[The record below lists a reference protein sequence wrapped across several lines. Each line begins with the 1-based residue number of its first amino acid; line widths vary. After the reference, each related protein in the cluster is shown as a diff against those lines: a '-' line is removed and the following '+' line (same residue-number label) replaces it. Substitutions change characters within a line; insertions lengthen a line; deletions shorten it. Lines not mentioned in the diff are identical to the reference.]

1 MIRLMKKTGWIIVN
15 GNLITDKFIDYAK
28 MIQAA
33 ALKRHIDISIMKNND
48 ILLDLSDKQPLHLHK
63 QTYTL
68 PDFAFFIDKDIYL
81 AQYLEQLGIPVF
93 NSSSTIE
100 MSDDKI
106 QTYQRLTSLDIPIP
120 HTIIAPKI
128 YTKGVLSDDY
138 LQSIIHKLGIP
149 LVVKEAFGSFGEQV
163 YLVNNVE
170 ELKELTNNLQGKPF
184 LFQSYISSSHGR
196 DIRLQV
202 VGNEVIAGMERN
214 NNQDFR
220 ANITNGGDMKPFTPD
235 QKAINIAVDAAQAIN
250 ADFAGVDLL
259 FGPENSYFVCEINA
273 NAHIRNLTE
282 CTGVNIADKMITYI
296 ERKIR

>member
-1 MIRLMKKTGWIIVN
+1 MIHLMKKTGWIIVN

-33 ALKRHIDISIMKNND
+33 AQKQHMDISIIKNNNL
-48 ILLDLSDKQPLHLHK
+48 ILDLSDKQPLGLHN

-68 PDFAFFIDKDIYL
+68 PDFVFFIDKDIYL
-81 AQYLEQLGIPVF
+81 AKYLEQLGIPVF
-93 NSSSTIE
+93 NNSSTIE

-106 QTYQRLTSLDIPIP
+106 QTYQKLSDTGIPIP

-128 YTKGVLSDDY
+128 YTTGILSDDY

-163 YLVNNVE
+163 YLVHDFE
-170 ELKELTNNLQGKPF
+170 ELKELTNQLQGKPF
-184 LFQSYISSSHGR
+184 LFQTFISSSHGR

-202 VGNEVIAGMERN
+202 VGDKVIAAMERN

-220 ANITNGGDMKPFTPD
+220 ANITNGGNMKPFNPD
-235 QKAINIAVDAAQAIN
+235 PKSINIAIAAARAIN

-259 FGPENSYFVCEINA
+259 FGPDDSYLVCEINA

-282 CTGVNIADKMITYI
+282 CTGVNIADEMITYI
-296 ERKIR
+296 ERKIK

>member
-1 MIRLMKKTGWIIVN
+1 MKKTGWIIVN

-28 MIQAA
+28 MIQVA
-33 ALKRHIDISIMKNND
+33 ALKRHMNIIIIKNND
-48 ILLDLSDKQPLHLHK
+48 LILDLSDKQPLGLHK
-63 QTYTL
+63 QYTL
-68 PDFAFFIDKDIYL
+68 PDFVFFIDKDIYL
-81 AQYLEQLGIPVF
+81 AKYLEQLGIPVF

-106 QTYQRLTSLDIPIP
+106 QTYQKLSYLGIPIP
-120 HTIIAPKI
+120 NTIIAPKI
-128 YTKGVLSDDY
+128 YTTGILSDDY

-163 YLVNNVE
+163 YLVHDFE
-170 ELKELTNNLQGKPF
+170 GLKELTNKLQGKPF
-184 LFQSYISSSHGR
+184 LFQTYISSSHGR

-202 VGNEVIAGMERN
+202 VGNKVIAGMERN

-220 ANITNGGDMKPFTPD
+220 ANITNGGNMNPFKPD
-235 QKAINIAVDAAQAIN
+235 QKAIKIAIAAARAIN

-259 FGPENSYFVCEINA
+259 FGPEESYLVCEINA

-282 CTGVNIADKMITYI
+282 STGVNIADEMMAYI
-296 ERKIR
+296 ERKLK